1 MGALHN
7 NSIESNSEK
16 QIVLN
21 LSPSPSSRERARI
34 LRKIDWHLL
43 PFVTVFYLLSFLDRA
58 NVGNAKVAGMATD
71 LKLTGFR
78 YNIAAAVFFIPY
90 CFAEVPSNIAL
101 KLFRP
106 SRWIPSIMVLWG
118 VVMTLMCLVRS
129 YQSLVV
135 ARVFLGLAE
144 AGLFPGVNYYIC
156 LWYPRSERSKRIAI
170 FFSSASLAGAFGGLL
185 AYGIERMEG
194 VGGLHG
200 WQWIFCLEGIA
211 TVLVAILSFFYM
223 HDYPETAKFL
233 TESERLYIIDVLKQ
247 DSNNLSSRFDTQFVW
262 QAIKDYKTY
271 VLILINIGLLVPG
284 YAIALFSPTIINE
297 LGYSAANAQ
306 LLSVPPFAAGCIGT
320 IIVGI
325 YSDKHNLRGPYIIG
339 GAFVSLVGYILLYCS
354 VRAGPSYVGACLAAA
369 GVYPPVAIVL
379 AWAGSNAGGDLKR
392 GVILAMVIGFSNL
405 GGICSSFIYI
415 DPPRF
420 HIGHGTI
427 MGFLSLS
434 IVMSLFAMWNY
445 NRLNKKKEAQCLAE
459 NIGQDRGYEFEDMGD
474 DSPLFR

>member
-1 MGALHN
+1 MAASLN
-7 NSIESNSEK
+7 AEK
-16 QIVLN
+16 QIIFN
-21 LSPSPSSRERARI
+21 PRERARI
-34 LRKIDWHLL
+34 LRKIDWYLL

-58 NVGNAKVAGMATD
+58 NVGNAKVAGMSTD
-71 LKLTGFR
+71 LNLTGFR

-90 CFAEVPSNIAL
+90 SFAEVPSNIAL

-106 SRWIPSIMVLWG
+106 SRWIPSIMVAWG
-118 VVMTLMCLVRS
+118 LVMTLMCLVNS
-129 YQSLVV
+129 YQSLVI
-135 ARVFLGLAE
+135 ARAFLGLTE
-144 AGLFPGVNYYIC
+144 AGLFPGINYYIC

-170 FFSSASLAGAFGGLL
+170 FFSAASVSGAFGGLL

-211 TVLVAILSFFYM
+211 TLLVAFFSFFYM

-233 TESERLYIIDVLKQ
+233 TESERLYIINMLKQ
-247 DSNNLSSRFDTQFVW
+247 DANNLSSRFDTQFVW

-271 VLILINIGLLVPG
+271 VQILIYMGLLVPG
-284 YAIALFSPTIINE
+284 YAIALFSPTIISE

-306 LLSVPPFAAGCIGT
+306 LLSVPPFVAGCIGT

-325 YSDKHNLRGPYIIG
+325 YSDKHNLRGPYIVG
-339 GAFVSLVGYILLYCS
+339 GALVSLVGYILLYCS
-354 VRAGPSYVGACLAAA
+354 VQAGPSYVGACLAAA
-369 GVYPPVAIVL
+369 GNYPTVAVVL

-392 GVILAMVIGFSNL
+392 GVVLAMVIGLGNL
-405 GGICSSFIYI
+405 GGVCSSFIYI

-427 MGFLSLS
+427 MGFLSLA
-434 IVMSLFAMWNY
+434 IVMSLFAMWDY
-445 NRLNKKKEAQCLAE
+445 NRLNKQKEAQCLAE
-459 NIGQDRGYEFEDMGD
+459 NITDDSGHEFENMGD
-474 DSPLFR
+474 ASPLFRYTI